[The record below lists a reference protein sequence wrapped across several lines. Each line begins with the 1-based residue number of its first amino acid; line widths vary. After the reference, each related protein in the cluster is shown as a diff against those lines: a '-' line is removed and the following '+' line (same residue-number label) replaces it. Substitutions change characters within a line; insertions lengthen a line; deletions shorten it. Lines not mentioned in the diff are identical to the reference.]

1 MVRINLILFALLQLS
16 QMIEGFFFRN
26 KAVTLSLRILQI
38 GQCGWNRIKSE
49 PIQDKRR
56 GVTR

>member
-38 GQCGWNRIKSE
+38 GQCGWNRISKVNQSKINGE
-49 PIQDKRR
+49 E
-56 GVTR
+56 

>member
-16 QMIEGFFFRN
+16 QMTEGFFFRN

-38 GQCGWNRIKSE
+38 GQCGWNRISKVNQSKINGE
-49 PIQDKRR
+49 E
-56 GVTR
+56 